1 MLHIIFVSRQK
12 LTVQLQKWMTLT
24 TSNPNRNSITSIT
37 IRPYI
42 LNHFWKVLSLSLLCW
57 NCFFLK
63 SLIQESLEAEN
74 YSQRGYQRLP
84 WIFIFKTIIRR
95 KLSLIIILNNKLWK
109 LPQTYDV
116 MWEKN
121 KGNHYRLK
129 IIPNKSVRGSQL
141 LRKNTNEG
149 TRGIHEYS
157 YISCYAQRPLLGGGR
172 AWNIFREFIFFC
184 FQNLSVSSIFHYNY
198 CTWSNYGKSGV
209 LPGCY
214 IWNAQ
219 RSKPSRWS

>member
-1 MLHIIFVSRQK
+1 MLEIIFVLRQK

-95 KLSLIIILNNKLWK
+95 KLSLVIILNNQLRK

-116 MWEKN
+116 REKYPQEIIIAWKLFPTRVSEVVN
-121 KGNHYRLK
+121 YLEK
-129 IIPNKSVRGSQL
+129 IP
-141 LRKNTNEG
+141 
-149 TRGIHEYS
+149 TRVLEVSMNIH
-157 YISCYAQRPLLGGGR
+157 
-172 AWNIFREFIFFC
+172 IFHVTHNDLCLAAAGHETSLE
-184 FQNLSVSSIFHYNY
+184 NLSSSVFGIYLFSSIFQYNY
-198 CTWSNYGKSGV
+198 CIWSNYGKSGV

-219 RSKPSRWS
+219 RSKPSRWR

>member
-1 MLHIIFVSRQK
+1 MLEIIFVSRQK

-95 KLSLIIILNNKLWK
+95 KLSLIIILNNQLRK

-116 MWEKN
+116 REK
-121 KGNHYRLK
+121 YPQE
-129 IIPNKSVRGSQL
+129 IIIAWKL
-141 LRKNTNEG
+141 FL
-149 TRGIHEYS
+149 TRVPE
-157 YISCYAQRPLLGGGR
+157 
-172 AWNIFREFIFFC
+172 
-184 FQNLSVSSIFHYNY
+184 VVNY
-198 CTWSNYGKSGV
+198 CEYPYFTLHPQK
-209 LPGCY
+209 
-214 IWNAQ
+214 
-219 RSKPSRWS
+219 RSHKYF